1 MRTVRLWI
9 ADVFSGA
16 AVGIGQLIAMRL
28 RRVPAA
34 RIVNARISTQ
44 AGAAIDRFEL
54 VDSRKTKKVT
64 DPERLRQLQARIGK
78 IAGISERSSR

>member
-1 MRTVRLWI
+1 MATEKHNADNERLKRRYFAYLREAKGLSEASI
-9 ADVFSGA
+9 DKA
-16 AVGIGQLIAMRL
+16 A
-28 RRVPAA
+28 
-34 RIVNARISTQ
+34 
-44 AGAAIDRFEL
+44 AAIDRFEL